1 MDKYKLGI
9 IGAGNM
15 SSAITKG
22 ILTNGVLSPSEIIVS
37 DLSDEKLG
45 QAALLGVSVT
55 KDNAQMSQNVEYLL
69 FAVKPQSFPDIAKEI
84 KQGFDAKVISIMA
97 GVTVA
102 TLKSELGAKKICRV
116 MPNTP
121 CMIGSGM
128 SALCFSGYEE
138 EEKDFPLSVFSAL
151 GEIIELE
158 EKKFDAVT
166 SVSGSG
172 PAYAYMFAQ
181 GMIKGGMNGG
191 LSFEEAKKLTLATLI
206 GGACMIAQSDKPIDD
221 LIDAVCSKGGTTIQA
236 VSYYRTADLEE
247 IISEGVDRC
256 RARSV
261 EMSHPGV
268 ESIIKIYTDGAC
280 SGNPGPGGYCA
291 ILTSGDLEKV
301 ISGGEDNTTNN
312 RMELMAVI
320 EGLKAVKKPHSVVEI
335 HSDSAYVVNAI
346 NNDWIKKWI
355 SRKWENVKNV
365 DLWKDLNNRLL
376 MHDVRFVK
384 VKGHSDDVMNN
395 RCDEIARKESQSRLG
410 E

>member
-1 MDKYKLGI
+1 MSKYKLGI

-22 ILTNGVLSPSEIIVS
+22 ILLNGVLSPEEIIVS

-45 QAALLGVSVT
+45 QAALLGVAVT
-55 KDNAQMSQNVEYLL
+55 KDNVLLSKSVDYLL
-69 FAVKPQSFPDIAKEI
+69 FAVKPQSFPEIAPTI
-84 KQGFDAKVISIMA
+84 STGFSARVISIMA
-97 GVTVA
+97 GVTVS
-102 TLKSELGAKKICRV
+102 TLREKLGATKICRV

-128 SALCFSGYEE
+128 SALCFDGYTD
-138 EEKDFPLSVFSAL
+138 EEKAFPLAVFSSL
-151 GEIIELE
+151 GEIIELDE
-158 EKKFDAVT
+158 SKFDAVT

-206 GGACMIAQSDKPIDD
+206 GGARMIDHSDKSIDE

-236 VSYYRTADLEE
+236 VAYYRMSGLTD
-247 IISEGVDRC
+247 IIAEGVDRC

-261 EMSHPGV
+261 EMSHPSGEGV
-268 ESIIKIYTDGAC
+268 VTMYTDGAC

-291 ILTSGDLEKV
+291 ILTMGGLEKV
-301 ISGGEDNTTNN
+301 VCGGEKETTNN
-312 RMELMAVI
+312 RMELLAVI
-320 EGLKAVKKPHSVVEI
+320 CGLKSLKKPHCVVEV
-335 HSDSAYVVNAI
+335 HSDSAYVVNAV
-346 NNDWIKKWI
+346 NNNWLVGWQKRQWA
-355 SRKWENVKNV
+355 NVKNV
-365 DLWKDLNNRLL
+365 DLWKELMELL
-376 MHDVRFVK
+376 AIHDVRFIK
-384 VKGHSDDVMNN
+384 VKGHSDNEMNN
-395 RCDEIARKESQSRLG
+395 RCDEIAVRESKAQMG

>member
-22 ILTNGVLSPSEIIVS
+22 ILTGGVLSPSEIIVS

-55 KDNAQMSQNVEYLL
+55 KDNKALASSVEYLL
-69 FAVKPQSFPDIAKEI
+69 FAVKPQSFSDIAKEI
-84 KQGFDAKVISIMA
+84 NAGFNAKVISIMA

-102 TLKSELGAKKICRV
+102 TLKNELGAQKICRV

-128 SALCFSGYEE
+128 SALCFYGYEE
-138 EEKDFPLSVFSAL
+138 EEKCFPLTVFSAL

-191 LSFEEAKKLTLATLI
+191 LSFDEAKKLTLATLI
-206 GGACMIAQSDKPIDD
+206 GGARMIAQSDKPIDD

-236 VSYYRTADLEE
+236 VSYYRSADLEE
-247 IISEGVDRC
+247 IIEEGVNRC

-261 EMSHPGV
+261 EMSHPGG
-268 ESIIKIYTDGAC
+268 ESVITIYTDGAC

-291 ILTSGDLEKV
+291 ILKSGDLEKV

-312 RMELMAVI
+312 RMELIAVI
-320 EGLKAVKKPHSVVEI
+320 EGLKAVKKQHSVVEI

-355 SRKWENVKNV
+355 SRKWEDVKNV
-365 DLWKDLNNRLL
+365 DLWKELNNRLL

-384 VKGHSDDVMNN
+384 VKGHSDNAMNN